1 VKKIPTSISLK
12 WRVSMNNPLDRFILM
27 KKGEAKIITKEI
39 DKSFIS
45 RKVNPCSISGF
56 LNNSH
61 KNLPPSLFF
70 KYIFKPY
77 NKGKFD
83 TVKLP
88 KVNRRF
94 S

>member
-1 VKKIPTSISLK
+1 
-12 WRVSMNNPLDRFILM
+12 MNREL
-27 KKGEAKIITKEI
+27 
-39 DKSFIS
+39 IS
-45 RKVNPCSISGF
+45 RRVNPYSVDGY

-77 NKGKFD
+77 DKGKFD

-88 KVNRRF
+88 RVNRMF